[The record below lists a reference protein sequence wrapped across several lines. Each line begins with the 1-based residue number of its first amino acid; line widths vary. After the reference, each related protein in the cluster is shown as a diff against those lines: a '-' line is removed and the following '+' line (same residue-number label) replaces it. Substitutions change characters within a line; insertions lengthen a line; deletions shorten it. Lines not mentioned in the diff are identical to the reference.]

1 MPWTCCS
8 GRSSS
13 PASLRINGTPIPPS
27 YIQAFPLEAENW
39 KSATSGPPQSKG
51 RRYSIRTEKQKS
63 LTRVDTRK
71 ALVDKANCQGQSLS
85 CRLDWGLA
93 LLTSGKR
100 DERNRSHTK
109 NECRSCRLGNGGN
122 EQIADGENTT
132 RQAHFVNGY
141 RIITVRVY
149 TRSTDYEICRRI
161 T

>member
-109 NECRSCRLGNGGN
+109 NEGEPNGVMALPLQCATPSLIIQGHRSINLNSSSWP
-122 EQIADGENTT
+122 T
-132 RQAHFVNGY
+132 
-141 RIITVRVY
+141 ITQLQHIKSLMWSV
-149 TRSTDYEICRRI
+149 S
-161 T
+161 